1 MDPVKTFR
9 IFLSSPGDVAAE
21 RAEARELLLGLAH
34 APFVRGRVHID
45 VVSWDDS
52 HGGATMDA
60 RLTPQQAVDRSLPTP
75 AECDLTVV
83 LLWGRM
89 GTPLTETK
97 ADGTPYLSGTEW
109 EFESALAANKP
120 VLVYRRTDK
129 VQVDLDDPGIEEKL
143 TQKRRV
149 EMFFRRFEGEGGTP
163 LRAHASYGSSYD
175 LLKRLRADVERHLS
189 KLVREDVVGKL
200 LSESEAYHLL
210 SDADS
215 CVTFEGAKVLL
226 DRIDPSQFT
235 DPDLVTCIV
244 FSKALVEFCL
254 MAGVPRDASDR
265 VSSFWAMMHVV
276 NLPALIG
283 HVWREGFLKTLGTAL
298 QIQKQIN
305 QYPDMMWRLSQ
316 KYGPDEVAGHLPG

>member
-1 MDPVKTFR
+1 MLPP
-9 IFLSSPGDVAAE
+9 SE
-21 RAEARELLLGLAH
+21 QQARELLLGLARG
-34 APFVRGRVHID
+34 PFVRGRVHID
-45 VVSWDDS
+45 VVSWDDP

-109 EFESALAANKP
+109 EFENALAANKP
-120 VLVYRRTDK
+120 VLVYRRTEK
-129 VQVDLDDPGIEEKL
+129 VLLDLDDPEIEEKL

-149 EMFFRRFEGEGGTP
+149 EMFFGRFEGEGGTL
-163 LRAHASYGSSYD
+163 LRAHATYGSSYD

-189 KLVREDVVGKL
+189 ELFREDESRTSATKEIVGKL

-215 CVTFEGAKVLL
+215 CATFEGAKVLL

-244 FSKALVEFCL
+244 FSKTLVEFCL

-265 VSSFWAMMHVV
+265 VSSFWAMMHEV

-298 QIQKQIN
+298 QIRKQIN

-316 KYGPDEVAGHLPG
+316 RYGPGEVAGHLPG